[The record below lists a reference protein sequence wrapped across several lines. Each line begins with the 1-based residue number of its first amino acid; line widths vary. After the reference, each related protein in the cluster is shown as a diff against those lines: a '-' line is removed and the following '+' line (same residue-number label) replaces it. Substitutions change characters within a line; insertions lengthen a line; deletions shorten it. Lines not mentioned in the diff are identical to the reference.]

1 MSRSPDGAL
10 HGHGRRAL
18 AVLAAALLWVAQPA
32 GTARAMSV
40 PAGFEA
46 TRVIETAT
54 PTALAFDPAGGLL
67 VATKAGKLLALARGD
82 REPRTILDLT
92 ARVCQEGERG
102 LVGLAVDPAFAARPF
117 LYLYYTRSTGD
128 CRVKAVNRLAR
139 FTVRADGTVDAGS
152 ERVLL
157 DRIPS
162 PSRYHIGGDVQFGKD
177 GFLYVSV
184 GDGLCHHAVHRT
196 QFGPGGCTGHS
207 GVRNSA
213 AREPDVLVGK
223 ILRVDRHGRAPD
235 ANGGGVRC
243 ALAGRT
249 HTGGRCR
256 EIFASGL
263 RNPFRMAFDDDAPG
277 TRFFIN
283 DVGEEDWEE
292 INVGRRGA
300 HYGWNLREGRCLA
313 GGAQGCGPPP
323 RGLTD
328 PLFTYHQSTGR
339 PEGPGHRGCEAITG
353 GAFVPEG
360 SWPAGFAR
368 DYLFADYVCGKII
381 RLERDGGYRRTQTL
395 VSGLGASS
403 AVHLR
408 FGPGPAG
415 TALYFTTLGD
425 GGAVWR
431 LDHVP
436 GNRRPAASA
445 NATPAFGAL
454 PLTTTFDARAS
465 SDPDGDP
472 LEYRWDFGDGT
483 SSRGADP
490 VATHTYA
497 LPGVRGATLR
507 VRDAHGAESAPL
519 ELLIHPGNAPPVL
532 GVTGPRRYRIG
543 ERMVLRAT
551 ATDPQD
557 GPLDPALVIWQVLLV
572 HQRHTHPYL
581 EAHGATLRVRAPRKL
596 GGHDLLTTHLR
607 VRVAA
612 ADAAGL
618 AAEAVRELRP
628 RRRGAG
634 DGGRSAPAP
643 AGARRGVA
651 AALPTGS

>member
-1 MSRSPDGAL
+1 MTRSPDGAL
-10 HGHGRRAL
+10 HGQGRRTL
-18 AVLAAALLWVAQPA
+18 AALAAALLWAAQPA
-32 GTARAMSV
+32 GTAGAMTV
-40 PAGFEA
+40 PEGFEA
-46 TRVIETAT
+46 TRVLETAM
-54 PTALAFDPAGGLL
+54 PTALAFLPAGELL
-67 VATKAGKLLALARGD
+67 VATKAGKLLALAPGERT
-82 REPRTILDLT
+82 PRAILDLT

-102 LVGLAVDPAFAARPF
+102 LVGLAVDPDFATRPF
-117 LYLYYTRSTGD
+117 VYLYYTRSTGD

-139 FTVRADGTVDAGS
+139 FSVRADGTVDARS

-177 GFLYVSV
+177 GFLYISV
-184 GDGLCHHAVHRT
+184 GDGLCHHSIRRT

-223 ILRVDRHGRAPD
+223 ILRIDRHGHAPE

-243 ALAGRT
+243 ALSGRT
-249 HTGGRCR
+249 RTGARCR

-263 RNPFRMAFDDDAPG
+263 RNPFRMAFDADAPG

-292 INVGRRGA
+292 VNVGRLGA
-300 HYGWNLREGRCLA
+300 HYGWNLREGRCPA
-313 GGAQGCGPPP
+313 GGATRCGPPP
-323 RGLTD
+323 PGLTD
-328 PLFTYHQSTGR
+328 PLFAYHQSAGR
-339 PEGPGHRGCEAITG
+339 PDGPGHRGCEAITG

-360 SWPAGFAR
+360 SWPAAYAR

-381 RLERDGGYRRTQTL
+381 RLEREGGYHRTQTL
-395 VSGLGASS
+395 IGGLGASS

-408 FGPGPAG
+408 FGPGPEGA
-415 TALYFTTLGD
+415 ALYFTTLGD

-431 LDHVP
+431 VDHVP
-436 GNRRPAASA
+436 GNRRPAAA
-445 NATPAFGAL
+445 AAATPAFGAL

-465 SDPDGDP
+465 ADPDGDA

-483 SSRGADP
+483 SARGANP
-490 VATHTYA
+490 VVTHLYA
-497 LPGVRGATLR
+497 LPGVRRATLR
-507 VRDAHGAESAPL
+507 VHDVHGAVSAPL
-519 ELLIHPGNAPPVL
+519 ELLVHPGNAPPVL
-532 GVTGPRRYRIG
+532 EVAGPHRYRIG

-557 GPLDPALVIWQVLLV
+557 GPLDPALTRWQVLLV

-581 EAHGATLRVRAPRKL
+581 DAQGPALRVRAPRKL
-596 GGHDLLTTHLR
+596 GGHDLRTTRLR
-607 VRVAA
+607 VRVSA
-612 ADAAGL
+612 ADGAGL
-618 AAEAVRELRP
+618 AAESVRELRP
-628 RRRGAG
+628 RRR
-634 DGGRSAPAP
+634 R
-643 AGARRGVA
+643 
-651 AALPTGS
+651 